1 MPLRAGSPSWP
12 APDSSRNSGKQ
23 ARVSVR
29 IYVPRKVGNSRGRR
43 GVYVCILVWVC
54 TEVCAHT
61 CLYVCFPDE
70 CFKSGLAKG
79 GVGSFLHSSAQN
91 KARSC
96 FGVLHHWLVFLNGE
110 WAKCCSPLRSDPRPP
125 TPPCSALLHVRFLA
139 SSVVSSP
146 LLCEAPLPTAHASGW
161 RREPAVHRE
170 RGSISGSLCREGA
183 SSPMSSDVRVHTQT
197 RKENADL

>member
-125 TPPCSALLHVRFLA
+125 PRRALLCYTFVFWLPP
-139 SSVVSSP
+139 SS
-146 LLCEAPLPTAHASGW
+146 AP
-161 RREPAVHRE
+161 PAL
-170 RGSISGSLCREGA
+170 RGSPAHGTRLWMETGACRPPG
-183 SSPMSSDVRVHTQT
+183 TW
-197 RKENADL
+197 